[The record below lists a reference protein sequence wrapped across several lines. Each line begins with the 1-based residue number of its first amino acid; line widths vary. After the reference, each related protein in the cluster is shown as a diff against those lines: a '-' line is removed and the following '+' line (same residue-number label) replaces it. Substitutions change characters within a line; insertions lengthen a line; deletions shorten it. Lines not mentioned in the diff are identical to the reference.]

1 MILFVLS
8 SVFEESAISVDF
20 SFSSSSSYSLSSQT
34 TFVIFLLTFLGTFS
48 TICSHSSCGTIRQ
61 SSVCWGSQ
69 TNSCFSL
76 QTSDW
81 TFLQSLIGISRQRSS
96 STNSSW
102 NLVISSQTSVGL
114 VAHDP
119 STGRASPSTNS
130 FSQIFSSLFL
140 QTVSV

>member
-8 SVFEESAISVDF
+8 SLFVDSSPAISIGS
-20 SFSSSSSYSLSSQT
+20 SFSSSLSSQT
-34 TFVIFLLTFLGTFS
+34 TFVIFLLTFLGIFS
-48 TICSHSSCGTIRQ
+48 TMCSHSSCGTISQ

-69 TNSCFSL
+69 TNSWFSL
-76 QTSDW
+76 QISDW
-81 TFLQSLIGISRQRSS
+81 TFLQSLMGISLQRSS

-114 VAHDP
+114 VAQEP
-119 STGRASPSTNS
+119 STGVASPSTNS
-130 FSQIFSSLFL
+130 FSQIFSNLLL